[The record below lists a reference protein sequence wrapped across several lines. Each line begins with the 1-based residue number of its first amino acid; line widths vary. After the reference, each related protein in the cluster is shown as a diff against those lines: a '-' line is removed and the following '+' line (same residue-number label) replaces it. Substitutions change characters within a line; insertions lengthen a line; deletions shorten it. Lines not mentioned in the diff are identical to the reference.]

1 MDCIT
6 KDEKGIEL
14 LLDYCTGT
22 LEPSRTVEVDRHLA
36 SCADC
41 RILVREQRNVFVA
54 MDAWTLPDVSPD
66 FDSRLYARISVERS
80 SGFWAFLRQW
90 WKPAIPVA
98 LAAAA
103 LSVMFFVKSQAPG
116 TNHTGA
122 AHTGMEKAE
131 IEQVE
136 QALDDMDM
144 LAPAAM

>member
-6 KDEKGIEL
+6 KDERGTEI

-22 LEPSRTVEVDRHLA
+22 LDSTKAVEVDRHVA
-36 SCADC
+36 SCAGC
-41 RILVREQRNVFVA
+41 RAMVEEQRAVFQA
-54 MDAWTLPDVSPD
+54 MDSWATPEISSN
-66 FDSRLYARISVERS
+66 FDSRLYARISVERHS
-80 SGFWAFLRQW
+80 GWSGFFRNW

-103 LSVMFFVKSQAPG
+103 LSVLFVVRSSAPVS
-116 TNHTGA
+116 NHTR
-122 AHTGMEKAE
+122 MEKADL
-131 IEQVE
+131 EQVE